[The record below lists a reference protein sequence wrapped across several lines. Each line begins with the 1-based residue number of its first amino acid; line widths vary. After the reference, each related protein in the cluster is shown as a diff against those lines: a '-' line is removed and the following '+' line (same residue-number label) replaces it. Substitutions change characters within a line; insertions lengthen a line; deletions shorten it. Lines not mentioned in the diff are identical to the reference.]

1 MKSNNKIISVLKA
14 IIFVLV
20 GFVVALLIM
29 YFVVSKDDDDK
40 THFTTYKGI
49 DSSAKK
55 NSKKK
60 KVKDSETD
68 EEEVDETSEEGGLF
82 SGVGGESE
90 NGDVDAAVDQQI
102 NDAESSESS
111 TESSTEAQVSS
122 GGNDADV
129 EQLLSK
135 MSLHDKVCQLFIVTP
150 EAVTGVGQV
159 TEAGNA
165 TKSSLEQYPVG
176 GIIYFSS
183 NLQSVDQTKSMLS
196 NTQNFAKEI
205 NGIPIFLA
213 VDEEGG
219 TVARCADKLGVTKFN
234 DMYTYKD
241 QGTETAYSNAATI
254 GGYLK
259 DLGFNL
265 DFAPVADTWSN
276 SANTVIGK
284 RAYSDDFSQ
293 TADLVASA
301 VKGFKGTGVAC
312 TIKHFPGHGD
322 TSTDTHTSSAYT
334 DKTSDQM
341 MNEEYLAF
349 KSGIAAGTD
358 MVMVGHIT
366 ASAISS
372 EPASVSKE
380 VVTGELR
387 GKLGYDG
394 VVVTDAMNM
403 GAVADTYASSQIGVK
418 CINAGVDIILMPS
431 DFKACQMG
439 LEQAVKNGEISEDRI
454 NESVRR
460 ILKLKLSMK

>member
-1 MKSNNKIISVLKA
+1 MIKSHNKIIKVLKT

-20 GFVVALLIM
+20 AFVLAILLM
-29 YFVVSKDDDDK
+29 YFFVSGDDDDK
-40 THFTTYKGI
+40 TQFTTYKGI
-49 DSSAKK
+49 DTTAKK
-55 NSKKK
+55 KDSKKK
-60 KVKDSETD
+60 KEA
-68 EEEVDETSEEGGLF
+68 EEESEEIEEIQAEEDITTDIPDG
-82 SGVGGESE
+82 SGTEASDE
-90 NGDVDAAVDQQI
+90 AVDQEI
-102 NDAESSESS
+102 DSAEAENEPEEETAANQSSPG
-111 TESSTEAQVSS
+111 TNNPQV
-122 GGNDADV
+122 
-129 EQLLSK
+129 EEILSK
-135 MSLHDKVCQLFIVTP
+135 MSLHDKICQLFIVTP

-165 TKSSLEQYPVG
+165 TKDSLKNNPVG

-183 NLQSVDQTKSMLS
+183 NLQSVDQTKKMLS
-196 NTQNFAKEI
+196 NTKSFAEEI

-241 QGTETAYSNAATI
+241 QGTETAYSNATTI
-254 GGYLK
+254 AGYLK

-301 VKGFKGTGVAC
+301 VKGFNDTGVAC

-387 GKLGYDG
+387 GKLGYNG
-394 VVVTDAMNM
+394 VVITDAMNM
-403 GAVADTYASSQIGVK
+403 GAVADAYPSNQVGVK
-418 CINAGVDIILMPS
+418 CINAGVDIILMPT
-431 DFKACQMG
+431 DFKACVSG
-439 LEQAVKNGEISEDRI
+439 LEDAVQKGEVSEERI

-460 ILKLKLSMK
+460 ILELKLSMK